1 MTTKNLF
8 DVSGKVVLITGSS
21 RGLGFKMAQGF
32 AQAGAVVILNG
43 TQPDTVQA
51 AVAEI
56 RRQGGQAA
64 GYPFDVSDPE
74 QVARA
79 IALIETEVGPIDVL
93 INNAGIHRRAPLA
106 EMTIDEWQAVLDINL
121 TAVFVVTQCV
131 VKGMMARRQGK
142 IINISSLNAEASRP
156 DIGNYCASKGGLAA
170 LTRSMATEWGRYNI
184 QANALGP
191 GYFVT
196 ELTQP
201 LVENLEFDAFV
212 KRSVPL
218 ERWGDP
224 AELVGPAIFLASD
237 ASNYITGRTIYVDG
251 GWRASL

>member
-1 MTTKNLF
+1 MITKNLF
-8 DVSGKVVLITGSS
+8 DVTGKVVLITGSN
-21 RGLGFKMAQGF
+21 RGLGFTMAQGF
-32 AQAGAVVILNG
+32 AQSGAMVVLNG
-43 TQPDTVQA
+43 TNPDAVQA

-56 RRQGGQAA
+56 RRQDGQAA
-64 GYPFDVSDPE
+64 GYAFDVSDPE
-74 QVARA
+74 QVERN
-79 IALIETEVGPIDVL
+79 ISFVETEVGPIDVL

-106 EMTIDEWQAVLDINL
+106 EMTIDEWQAVISVNL
-121 TAVFVVTQCV
+121 TAVFLVSQCV
-131 VKGMMARRQGK
+131 AKGMMARKQGK

-156 DIGNYCASKGGLAA
+156 NIGNYCASKAGLAA
-170 LTRSMATEWGRYNI
+170 LTRSMATEWGQYNI
-184 QANALGP
+184 QVNAIGP

-196 ELTQP
+196 ELSQP
-201 LVENLEFDAFV
+201 LVENPEFDAFV

-224 AELVGPAIFLASD
+224 TELIGPAIFLASD

>member
-1 MTTKNLF
+1 MTIKNLF

-21 RGLGFKMAQGF
+21 RGLGFTMAQGF
-32 AQAGAVVILNG
+32 AQSGAMVVLNG
-43 TQPDTVQA
+43 INPDTVQA

-56 RRQGGQAA
+56 RRQEGQAA
-64 GYPFDVSDPE
+64 GYAFDVSDPE
-74 QVARA
+74 QVERN
-79 IALIETEVGPIDVL
+79 IPFVENEVGPIDVL

-106 EMTIDEWQAVLDINL
+106 EMTVDEWQTVINVNL
-121 TAVFVVTQCV
+121 TAVFVVSQCV
-131 VKGMMARRQGK
+131 AKGMIARRQGK

-156 DIGNYCASKGGLAA
+156 NIGNYCASKGGLAA
-170 LTRSMATEWGRYNI
+170 LTRSMATEWGQYNI
-184 QANALGP
+184 QVNAIGP

-196 ELTQP
+196 KLSQP
-201 LVENLEFDAFV
+201 LVENPEFDAFV
-212 KRSVPL
+212 KHSVPL

-224 AELVGPAIFLASD
+224 TELIGPAIFLASD

>member
-1 MTTKNLF
+1 MAVKNLF
-8 DVSGKVVLITGSS
+8 DVSGKVVFITGSS
-21 RGLGFKMAQGF
+21 RGLGFTMAQGF
-32 AQAGAVVILNG
+32 AQSGAMVVLNG
-43 TQPDTVQA
+43 TNPDTVQA
-51 AVAEI
+51 TAEAI
-56 RRQGGQAA
+56 RQQGGQAA

-74 QVARA
+74 QVAQN
-79 IALIETEVGPIDVL
+79 IALIETEIGPIDVL

-106 EMTIDEWQAVLDINL
+106 EMTIDEWQAVLDVNL

-142 IINISSLNAEASRP
+142 IINISSLNAEAARP
-156 DIGNYCASKGGLAA
+156 TIGNYCASKGGLAA

-184 QANALGP
+184 QVNAIGP

-201 LVENLEFDAFV
+201 LVANPEFDAFV

-224 AELVGPAIFLASD
+224 AELIGPAIFLASE